1 MKIRELHILSLKDS
15 PEITLNPEGFIR
27 IDGRGIIGHNYETSE
42 QILNWIYEYLKNPCE
57 ITIVIIALEYLN
69 SLSTIIL
76 VSILKEITKV
86 VQQNKQY
93 FVHWCY
99 EEDDEDLFERGE
111 YISTTLNIPIDFI
124 RTKDVKHCCKSIC

>member
-1 MKIRELHILSLKDS
+1 MKIEELHFLSKDGS
-15 PEITLNPEGFIR
+15 PEIRLNPKGFIR

-42 QILNWIYEYLKNPCE
+42 QILNWIHEYVVNPAE
-57 ITIVIIALEYLN
+57 LTVVIVALEYIN

-76 VSILKEITKV
+76 VSILKEISKV
-86 VQQNKQY
+86 VKYNKHY

-99 EEDDEDLFERGE
+99 EEEDEDILERGE

-124 RTKDVKHCCKSIC
+124 RTKDVKHCCKNIY

>member
-1 MKIRELHILSLKDS
+1 MKIKELHILPINDS

-27 IDGRGIIGHNYETSE
+27 IDGRGIIGHNYETSA
-42 QILNWIYEYLKNPCE
+42 QILNWIHEYLRNPPE
-57 ITIVIIALEYLN
+57 ITVVIIALEYIN

-76 VSILKEITKV
+76 VSILKEITQV
-86 VQQNKQY
+86 VQLNKQY

-99 EEDDEDLFERGE
+99 EEEDEDIFERGE